1 MSYAYQEYAKSATHQ
16 PITKKGGKL
25 YGFGEVL
32 IVHGTHTNKKGSVN
46 VEFKVPAKKMVKN
59 LQALKS
65 LKS

>member
-16 PITKKGGKL
+16 PITKKRGKL

-46 VEFKVPAKKMVKN
+46 VEFKVPAKKWSKIC
-59 LQALKS
+59 KP
-65 LKS
+65 

>member
-1 MSYAYQEYAKSATHQ
+1 VSYAYQEYAKSATHQ

-46 VEFKVPAKKMVKN
+46 VEFKVPAKKWSKIC
-59 LQALKS
+59 KP
-65 LKS
+65 

>member
-1 MSYAYQEYAKSATHQ
+1 MLIKSMRKVPHISQ
-16 PITKKGGKL
+16 SPKRWKL
-25 YGFGEVL
+25 YGLGEVL

-59 LQALKS
+59 LQPLKS